1 MSNNRNSKDSINNTN
16 NINNKK
22 ACVLYS
28 GGKDSSI
35 MAVILKRMGFEVE
48 LLTVTF
54 GVYDSYIPASNSAKS
69 IDFKHKVVELNS
81 EHLKKASS
89 IIINDS
95 FPNNG
100 INYIHKYVIEE
111 IATKYENKY
120 DIIADGSRRDDRVP
134 KLTTSEIT
142 SLEDRKNIEYINL
155 DSFGYKTINYIAE
168 NLFEIKKETSKKGN
182 SSDYEIEIR
191 CILEEKG
198 LNPNDIF
205 PPHYQ
210 TTVIGWNKNKLKV
223 EYETF
228 K

>member
-1 MSNNRNSKDSINNTN
+1 MNT
-16 NINNKK
+16 KK

-28 GGKDSSI
+28 GGKDSSLI
-35 MAVILKRMGFEVE
+35 AVILKRMGFEVD
-48 LLTVTF
+48 LLTANF
-54 GVYDSYIPASNSAKS
+54 GVYDSYIPALNSAKS
-69 IDFKHKVVELNS
+69 LGFNYDVVKLDLVEL
-81 EHLKKASS
+81 EKACD
-89 IIINDS
+89 IIINDG

-111 IATKYENKY
+111 IALNYGSKY
-120 DIIADGSRRDDRVP
+120 DVIADGSRRDDRVP
-134 KLTTSEIT
+134 KLTKSEIK

-155 DSFGYKTINYIAE
+155 DGFGYKTINYVAE
-168 NLFEIKKETSKKGN
+168 DLFEIKKEKSKKDN

-198 LNPNDIF
+198 LNPSDIF
-205 PPHYQ
+205 PEHYQ
-210 TTVIGWNKNKLKV
+210 TTVVGWNKNKSKLKI